1 MSQNSKTREKISDA
15 EEDSQHKNKQN
26 QMNKWSEHKLMFWLI
41 NFRETWERLCDHY
54 LVNRSV

>member
-1 MSQNSKTREKISDA
+1 MSQNCKTHEKISDT

-41 NFRETWERLCDHY
+41 NFREAWERLWDDY
-54 LVNRSV
+54 